1 MSNKE
6 LLNQAYHLDLRIE
19 SKLQQVES
27 LRSLAAKATTAYA
40 AEPVSGTR
48 DVHKREEIIC
58 KIVDLQ
64 AEINSDIDRLVDLKK
79 QLREMI
85 EAVPNVSYR
94 TILELRYLNFRTWE
108 EIAVAMGYTL
118 RNLRYMRDKAIDSL
132 SEKNVE

>member
-27 LRSLAAKATTAYA
+27 LRSLATKATTTYT

-48 DVHKREEIIC
+48 DVHKREDIIC
-58 KIVDLQ
+58 KIVDLE
-64 AEINSDIDRLVDLKK
+64 AEINADIDQLIELKRK
-79 QLREMI
+79 LREMI

-132 SEKNVE
+132 GEKIND

>member
-27 LRSLAAKATTAYA
+27 LRSLAAKATTTYA

-48 DVHKREEIIC
+48 DVHKREDIIC

-64 AEINSDIDRLVDLKK
+64 AEINTDIDQLIDLKRK
-79 QLREMI
+79 LRKMI
-85 EAVPNVSYR
+85 ESVPNVSYR

-132 SEKNVE
+132 GEKNND

>member
-132 SEKNVE
+132 GEKNVE

>member
-1 MSNKE
+1 MTNKE
-6 LLNQAYHLDLRIE
+6 RLNQAYHLDLRIE

-27 LRSLAAKATTAYA
+27 LRALAAKATTTYG

-64 AEINSDIDRLVDLKK
+64 AEINSDIDSLVDLKRE
-79 QLREMI
+79 LREMI

-118 RNLRYMRDKAIDSL
+118 RNLRYMRDKAIESL
-132 SEKNVE
+132 DEKDGK